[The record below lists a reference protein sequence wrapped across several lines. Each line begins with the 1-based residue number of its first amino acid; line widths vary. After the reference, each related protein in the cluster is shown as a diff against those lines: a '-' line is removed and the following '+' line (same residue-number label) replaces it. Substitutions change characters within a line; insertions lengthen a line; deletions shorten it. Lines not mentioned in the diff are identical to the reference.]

1 MMRTYTSSGIVPIA
15 GGVITVVGG
24 LLVTALC
31 AFVYAYAFHWMPIGF
46 LRFFLCLIYC
56 FVVGMTIAT
65 LGKQTKIRSPLFIT
79 VLAFAAMLLGLWI
92 YWGAY
97 RWAKEGAGIGL
108 AAWSPQEL
116 IAFGQRL
123 FEEGSIKFRRTT
135 IDGPL
140 LVIFWILEAV
150 VMFCG
155 IVGIAQAH
163 VWQPFCESC
172 QQWTIT
178 RAGLIRLSA
187 SGKEPAFEQILAG
200 DFALLATFPLA
211 SEKTSPHVRLD
222 LTTCPQCQHSNFLS
236 LSAVTIKV
244 DKKGKE
250 KKSEE
255 SLLSYGV
262 LTDVQ
267 AEMVRQLAHMLA
279 GEQNPDYAED
289 GSDAEEDD
297 EGTSD

>member
-15 GGVITVVGG
+15 GGLITAVAG
-24 LLVTALC
+24 LLTAVVA

-46 LRFFLCLIYC
+46 LRIFLCLIYC
-56 FVVGMTIAT
+56 VVTGMTIAK

-79 VLAFAAMLLGLWI
+79 ALAFAAMLLGLWI

-97 RWAKEGAGIGL
+97 RWAKEGAGVGL

-123 FEEGSIKFRRTT
+123 FEDGSFKFRRTT
-135 IDGPL
+135 IEGWPL
-140 LVIFWILEAV
+140 VVFWVLEV
-150 VMFCG
+150 GVMFCG

-163 VWQPFCESC
+163 VWQPFCELC
-172 QQWTIT
+172 QEWTST
-178 RAGLIRLSA
+178 HAGLLRLTA

-211 SEKTSPHVRLD
+211 GEKTSPHVRLD
-222 LTTCPQCQHSNFLS
+222 LTSCPACQHSNFLS
-236 LSAVTIKV
+236 LAAVSIKV
-244 DKKGKE
+244 DRKGKE
-250 KKSEE
+250 KTSEE
-255 SLLSYGV
+255 PLLSYGV

-279 GEQNPDYAED
+279 GEQNPDYAEG
-289 GSDAEEDD
+289 GSDAEDD
-297 EGTSD
+297 EGTSK

>member
-15 GGVITVVGG
+15 GGLITAVVG
-24 LLVTALC
+24 LLIA
-31 AFVYAYAFHWMPIGF
+31 AASGFAYAYAFHWMPLGF
-46 LRFFLCLIYC
+46 LRIFLCLLYC

-65 LGKQTKIRSPLFIT
+65 VGKQTKIRSPLFIT
-79 VLAFAAMLLGLWI
+79 VVAFVSMLLGLWI

-97 RWAKEGAGIGL
+97 RWAKEGAGVGL

-123 FEEGSIKFRRTT
+123 FEEGSFKLRRTT
-135 IDGPL
+135 VDGPL
-140 LVIFWILEAV
+140 LVIFWLLEAV

-163 VWQPFCESC
+163 VWQPFCETC

-178 RAGLIRLSA
+178 RAGLIRLAA
-187 SGKEPAFEQILAG
+187 SGKEPTFDQVLAG

-211 SEKTSPHVRLD
+211 NEKASPHVRLD
-222 LTTCPQCQHSNFLS
+222 LTTCLQCQHSNFLS
-236 LSAVTIKV
+236 LAAVTVKRNS
-244 DKKGKE
+244 KGKE
-250 KKSEE
+250 KTSED

-267 AEMVRQLAHMLA
+267 AEMVRQLANMLA
-279 GEQNPDYAED
+279 GEQGPDYAED
-289 GSDAEEDD
+289 GTDAEEDD